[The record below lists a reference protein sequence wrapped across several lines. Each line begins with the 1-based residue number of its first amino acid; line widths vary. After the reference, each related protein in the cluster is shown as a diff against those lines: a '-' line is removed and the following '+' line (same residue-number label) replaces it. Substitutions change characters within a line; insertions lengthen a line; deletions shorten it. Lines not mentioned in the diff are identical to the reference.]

1 VPNPAY
7 ATPTAEAEPD
17 EFGEWLVVREVTDE
31 PTRTH
36 AIHLLG
42 RPGKPVGEVRDWRR
56 RGLVFALTDP
66 AAPPGENV
74 AAAVVFVPVDD
85 DTLELSSVAVVADY
99 GASCLPR
106 RLLEPVSHIVSARG
120 VARIVVRPDVAARL
134 GGLRLRPAPVTGGGQ
149 GSWSELEL

>member
-66 AAPPGENV
+66 AASPTENV

-85 DTLELSSVAVVADY
+85 DTLELCAVVVVDEY
-99 GASCLPR
+99 GRSGLLR
-106 RLLEPVSHIVSARG
+106 RLLEPVSHILAARG

-134 GGLRLRPAPVTGGGQ
+134 GGLNLRPAPVARGGKDH
-149 GSWSELEL
+149 WSELDL